1 MRKLF
6 TIGFLAALGLAGS
19 VQAALQ
25 DGTYEVSAKG
35 NNGPVVFS
43 VEIQG
48 QAIKSI
54 KVVRGEET
62 PGLGVEAIAMI
73 SKEIIARQTTAIDA
87 VSGAT
92 NSSRAVTAAVEA
104 ALQKAGGTAADL
116 KKTHQTDAALPT
128 NNSTDVLVVGAGGA
142 GMGAA
147 IAAKEA
153 GAKVLLIEKLPLVG
167 GTTLLASTAFNA
179 GGSKVQMS
187 SAKPYTAAD
196 YYAKLEKGARGQ
208 ELANVKQLADLS
220 APLRIGL
227 SAWVRT
233 YPA

>member
-25 DGTYEVSAKG
+25 DGTYEVSAK
-35 NNGPVVFS
+35 
-43 VEIQG
+43 
-48 QAIKSI
+48 AITDPLSSRLKSKGRRLNPS

-104 ALQKAGGTAADL
+104 ALQNAGGTAADL

-128 NNSTDVLVVGAGGA
+128 NNSTDVWWWARRRRHGGRNCSQGSRSEGA
-142 GMGAA
+142 
-147 IAAKEA
+147 
-153 GAKVLLIEKLPLVG
+153 P
-167 GTTLLASTAFNA
+167 
-179 GGSKVQMS
+179 
-187 SAKPYTAAD
+187 D
-196 YYAKLEKGARGQ
+196 
-208 ELANVKQLADLS
+208 
-220 APLRIGL
+220 
-227 SAWVRT
+227 
-233 YPA
+233 

>member
-73 SKEIIARQTTAIDA
+73 SREITFPANDGRRCGLGCDEFLAGCDGSGRSGSPKSGRNRCRSEKDA
-87 VSGAT
+87 SDGCC
-92 NSSRAVTAAVEA
+92 AA
-104 ALQKAGGTAADL
+104 
-116 KKTHQTDAALPT
+116 HQ
-128 NNSTDVLVVGAGGA
+128 
-142 GMGAA
+142 
-147 IAAKEA
+147 
-153 GAKVLLIEKLPLVG
+153 
-167 GTTLLASTAFNA
+167 
-179 GGSKVQMS
+179 
-187 SAKPYTAAD
+187 
-196 YYAKLEKGARGQ
+196 
-208 ELANVKQLADLS
+208 
-220 APLRIGL
+220 
-227 SAWVRT
+227 
-233 YPA
+233 

>member
-6 TIGFLAALGLAGS
+6 TIGFLAVLGLAGS

-73 SKEIIARQTTAIDA
+73 SKEIIARQTTAVDA

-104 ALQKAGGTAADL
+104 ALQKAGGTVADL

-153 GAKVLLIEKLPLVG
+153 GAKVLLIE
-167 GTTLLASTAFNA
+167 
-179 GGSKVQMS
+179 
-187 SAKPYTAAD
+187 TAARRRHD
-196 YYAKLEKGARGQ
+196 ALGFNGLQCRRVQSADELRQTLYCRG
-208 ELANVKQLADLS
+208 L
-220 APLRIGL
+220 LRQ
-227 SAWVRT
+227 T
-233 YPA
+233 